1 MTNSKKHNLSVILCL
16 GGWGVQVGLHLLP
29 RLRFSQEQ
37 RLARGISGPDLT
49 RITGFAALNA
59 HPWLGQDG
67 RARVSAT

>member
-1 MTNSKKHNLSVILCL
+1 MTNSTTHNRSVILCL

-49 RITGFAALNA
+49 RGAY
-59 HPWLGQDG
+59 PC
-67 RARVSAT
+67 RAMKSMCFTSGSMP